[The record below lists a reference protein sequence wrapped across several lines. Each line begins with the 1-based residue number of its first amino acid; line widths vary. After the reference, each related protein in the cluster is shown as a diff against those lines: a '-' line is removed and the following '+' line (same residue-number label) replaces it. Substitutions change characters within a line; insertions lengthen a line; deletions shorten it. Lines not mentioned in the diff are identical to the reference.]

1 MTAAEIAEIEVDN
14 IAKLFAA
21 FAGTTLTEQT
31 SKLRSEMATRY
42 TTAMWGQHRGI
53 AAFAAGRPYV
63 DANGKYRHTEF
74 GQRFYNWPAD
84 AERCITEQL
93 AICADGKDVYVN
105 PMLRTASQR
114 QKHTGA
120 GGRWAWVDID
130 GPLTDA
136 RKATLASLGEACR
149 LISSGTGHHAY
160 VQLDEWR
167 TWEQVETINQGLA
180 HALDGDHKWGNE
192 SLLRLPGTYNLKP
205 LILRNEEPRLVQ
217 AVTL

>member
-21 FAGTTLTEQT
+21 FALTAHTEQP
-31 SKLRSEMATRY
+31 SKVRGEMATRY
-42 TTAMWGQHRGI
+42 TTAMWGQHQGI
-53 AAFAAGRPYV
+53 AAFAAGRPFV
-63 DANGKYRHTEF
+63 DASGKYRHSEF

-84 AERCITEQL
+84 AKRCIAEQL
-93 AICADGKDVYVN
+93 DICADGKDVYVN
-105 PMLRTASQR
+105 PMLRTAKRR
-114 QKHTGA
+114 QKDTGA
-120 GGRWAWVDID
+120 GGRWAWVDLD

-136 RKATLASLGEACR
+136 RKATLAGLGDACR

-180 HALDGDHKWGNE
+180 HALDGDHKWSNE
-192 SLLRLPGTYNLKP
+192 SLLRLPGTFNLKP